1 MTKDFEIVVVDDVRY
16 LKDEAPEAVAK
27 VTVDVEEKQAPK
39 PANKARRATD
49 KEA

>member
-1 MTKDFEIVVVDDVRY
+1 MTNDFEIVIVDGVRY

-27 VTVDVEEKQAPK
+27 VTVEVEEKQAPK
-39 PANKARRATD
+39 PANKARRAPN